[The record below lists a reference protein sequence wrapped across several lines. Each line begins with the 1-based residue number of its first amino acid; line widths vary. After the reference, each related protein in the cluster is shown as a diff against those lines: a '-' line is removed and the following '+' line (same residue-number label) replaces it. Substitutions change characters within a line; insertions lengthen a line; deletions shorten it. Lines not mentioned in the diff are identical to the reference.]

1 MYEKPELTLVGSA
14 AAVVLGPIGA
24 DDDNELFT
32 QELAAGLV
40 QGLSIDP
47 AALQLNVTGSA
58 HLCWESSDPAKTAP
72 VSRFSRFQRRRWSD

>member
-24 DDDNELFT
+24 DDDNELLT

-40 QGLSIDP
+40 QGLD
-47 AALQLNVTGSA
+47 
-58 HLCWESSDPAKTAP
+58 D
-72 VSRFSRFQRRRWSD
+72 